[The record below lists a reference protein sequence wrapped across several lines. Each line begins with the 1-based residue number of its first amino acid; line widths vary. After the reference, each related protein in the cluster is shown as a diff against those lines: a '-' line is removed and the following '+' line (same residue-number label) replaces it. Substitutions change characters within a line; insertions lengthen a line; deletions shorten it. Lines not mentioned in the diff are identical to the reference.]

1 MELGIKRLEECL
13 VPRRSESVTHW
24 TGAAGDNL
32 KAHEADIEP
41 HEDMLAI
48 PLKN

>member
-1 MELGIKRLEECL
+1 MKRPEECL
-13 VPRRSESVTHW
+13 IPRGSGSVWHW